1 MYVTGA
7 IHCNGQAIYW
17 TLAKGTNIFRS
28 LSFLKFWLDFYTKRF
43 LSKLFSLMGSQ
54 DEFDPGTRPITISR
68 VLRAISDQRTN
79 QQTK

>member
-17 TLAKGTNIFRS
+17 TLAKGKNIFRS

-68 VLRAISDQRTN
+68 VL
-79 QQTK
+79 